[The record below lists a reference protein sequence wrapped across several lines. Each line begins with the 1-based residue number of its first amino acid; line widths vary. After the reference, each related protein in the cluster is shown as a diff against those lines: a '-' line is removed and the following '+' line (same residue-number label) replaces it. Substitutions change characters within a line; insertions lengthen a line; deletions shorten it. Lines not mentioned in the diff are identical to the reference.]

1 MSSTSLLLL
10 NLILAMMMFGI
21 ALSLKPADFRQVIR
35 QPKGPLTG
43 LAAQFV
49 LMPALTWL
57 LTLLVPMP
65 AEVALGLILVASCP
79 GGSFSNIVTYLAKG
93 NTAMSISMTG
103 IASVAAAFMTPF
115 NFMFYA
121 GMNPQTAQLLKQIA
135 VPPESLLMMVA
146 LVLALPLALGLIC
159 SQIAPGFA
167 KRSEPFFRIISLLTL
182 FSFVAIALVSNWPRF
197 IAGASVFLLAVI
209 VHNALALGIGWLCAR
224 VMKLPV
230 ADRRAITLEVG
241 LQNSGLG
248 LGIIFTF
255 FGDLTGMAI
264 IAAGWGIWHLISG
277 MGLCY
282 CWHRL
287 DHRHAALTSPVSS
300 TREQHKGTL

>member
-21 ALSLKPADFRQVIR
+21 ALSLKPADFRQVVR

-103 IASVAAAFMTPF
+103 IASVAASFMTPF

-121 GMNPQTAQLLKQIA
+121 SMNPHTALLLKQIA
-135 VPPESLLMMVA
+135 VPPESLFIVVA
-146 LVLALPLALGLIC
+146 LVLALPLTLGLFC
-159 SQIAPGFA
+159 SQMAPA
-167 KRSEPFFRIISLLTL
+167 LPNAANPFS
-182 FSFVAIALVSNWPRF
+182 
-197 IAGASVFLLAVI
+197 ASSRCSPCSVL
-209 VHNALALGIGWLCAR
+209 WLSR
-224 VMKLPV
+224 
-230 ADRRAITLEVG
+230 
-241 LQNSGLG
+241 
-248 LGIIFTF
+248 
-255 FGDLTGMAI
+255 
-264 IAAGWGIWHLISG
+264 
-277 MGLCY
+277 
-282 CWHRL
+282 
-287 DHRHAALTSPVSS
+287 
-300 TREQHKGTL
+300 